1 MLLSRMAHKQK
12 AFALPA
18 IFSLVVSCCLM
29 LCSAQMSA
37 APLELSEPVKATEH
51 AHPPCHGEAP
61 AETTDASGEP
71 HCGDCDTD
79 SDLISQLQQLKSG
92 FFHASYPQLTALA
105 SPLLFLPLTEP
116 RPPPLAKR
124 PLYLTKNVFLI

>member
-1 MLLSRMAHKQK
+1 MLLSRLAHKQK

-29 LCSAQMSA
+29 LCSAQVSA
-37 APLELSEPVKATEH
+37 APLELSEPVEATEH
-51 AHPPCHGEAP
+51 AHTPCHGEGP
-61 AETTDASGEP
+61 AEIADANADP
-71 HCGDCDTD
+71 HCNDCDTD

-92 FFHASYPQLTALA
+92 FFHASYPQLAA
-105 SPLLFLPLTEP
+105 VDSSFVFLPLTEP

-124 PLYLTKNVFLI
+124 PLYLVKNVFLI